1 MMASMNVWA
10 RSRTALSMAA
20 LLALAACGG
29 GGGSSSSG
37 GTPSTVSV
45 AGVASKGLLAH
56 AKVTAYAI
64 KSDGAADTSKVLG
77 SAITDANGA
86 YQITGL
92 PPSTPVILEVTPL
105 PAEGTRP
112 ATTMKDEA
120 TGTDVVVAVD
130 SGFSLSAA
138 VVLDGTG
145 TTSAQITPF
154 TDMAAKFAEVQAAGG
169 APITDAINVAN
180 DKIAEVLGV
189 PLNAPPTFDGNGAP
203 TNAAAIKLAAVS
215 ALAQQSGCLT
225 SEGTLAKIQ
234 CAVDQLRDEVTD
246 TPVAGEPL
254 LSDAFVNNLNTAQ
267 ENVDVPAGVTEP
279 APVTN
284 VDTTVA
290 VGGESKTAIQEA
302 KTLIKSVR
310 DTATALSNQDD
321 PTSLAR
327 RIKAI
332 EDASYGVAQP
342 LDDGTLSALSAVSD
356 AITEYQNGAESSFAL
371 DDDVSY
377 SWPFYGQ
384 QVSGC
389 AYFEN
394 GAFVTESATRTQY
407 LGCKVAQTAG
417 YDGTEMFVVYHV
429 VSLTDLG
436 GNQFTVQSKLAR
448 APVTYVSTY
457 HYQVGTP
464 VALGSPQTMTVTATE
479 STLLADG
486 LFAPGVELSS
496 SFNSSTESWSDE
508 IVRLGTHQDLDISL
522 SKATVGAST
531 RLSMNGDVRVYD
543 GTAIQSRFSIK
554 PGSFVEGGGD
564 EVVPR
569 AATLILEAQLKTGYK
584 FGGTLTMSDYVQST
598 ARTGPTKGTLLGSFT
613 DMAGA
618 ELFNGALAL
627 VMPTD
632 DGLNWD
638 ATLDGTLVT
647 TGTSTLT
654 VKLTAKQSATVQDDF
669 TVTGRYTQ
677 GGNTFFVTVV
687 SSEATLANNQVTFET
702 PSGVGFVLNPKD
714 PAVTSVDVKKGAT
727 VLGTYDRASSKL
739 VYADGTYE
747 QF

>member
-1 MMASMNVWA
+1 MKSMNVWA

-29 GGGSSSSG
+29 GGGSSTSG
-37 GTPSTVSV
+37 STPSTVSV
-45 AGVASKGLLAH
+45 AGIASKGLLRNAV
-56 AKVTAYAI
+56 VTAYAVTNGI
-64 KSDGAADTSKVLG
+64 KGAALG
-77 SAITDANGA
+77 STTTDADGR
-86 YQITGL
+86 YTLTGL
-92 PPSTPVILEVTPL
+92 PSGALVLLEVTPK
-105 PAEGTRP
+105 ADGS
-112 ATTMKDEA
+112 TTMLDEA
-120 TGTDVVVAVD
+120 TDVVVPLPGGSDFKLRTAVNLEG
-130 SGFSLSAA
+130 SE
-138 VVLDGTG
+138 
-145 TTSAQITPF
+145 TSAQITPF
-154 TDMAAKFAEVQAAGG
+154 THMAVALAESNGGLTPNVVAA
-169 APITDAINVAN
+169 ANNTVAN
-180 DKIAEVLGV
+180 FAGMPILTAAPSFAQEGV
-189 PLNAPPTFDGNGAP
+189 EAVASNP
-203 TNAAAIKLAAVS
+203 AAVTLAAVS
-215 ALAQQSGCLT
+215 ELAKSGVGSCTGSGSSTDPDVVLASVSCVT
-225 SEGTLAKIQ
+225 TYLASEGPASQ
-234 CAVDQLRDEVTD
+234 AVT
-246 TPVAGEPL
+246 TA
-254 LSDAFVNNLNTAQ
+254 LNTALTAAKADASTSVNA
-267 ENVDVPAGVTEP
+267 EEILAV
-279 APVTN
+279 APVTY
-284 VDTTVA
+284 VETGVQ
-290 VGGESKTAIQEA
+290 TAIQEA
-302 KTLIKSVR
+302 RSLISSVR
-310 DTATALSNQDD
+310 ATVETLSSQSDA
-321 PTSLAR
+321 SLASR
-327 RIKAI
+327 VRAI
-332 EDASYGVAQP
+332 EEASYGVAQP
-342 LDDGTLSALSAVSD
+342 LDDGTLSALRAVSD
-356 AITEYQNGAESSFAL
+356 AITEHQNGAQSSFAL

-384 QVSGC
+384 QASGC
-389 AYFEN
+389 SYFED
-394 GAFVTESATRTQY
+394 GAFETESATRTQY

-417 YDGTEMFVVYHV
+417 YDGTEMFVVYHLV
-429 VSLTDLG
+429 GLTDLG
-436 GNQFTVQSKLAR
+436 DNQFTVQSKLAR
-448 APVTYVSTY
+448 APVQYQYNPVTYVST
-457 HYQVGTP
+457 YQVGTP
-464 VALGSPQTMTVTATE
+464 VALGSSQTMTVTATE

-496 SFNSSTESWSDE
+496 SFNSSTQSWSDE
-508 IVRLGTHQDLDISL
+508 VVPLGTHQDLDISL

-598 ARTGPTKGTLLGSFT
+598 ARTGPTKGTLTGSFT